1 MAVVEFS
8 WNYHSE
14 YEIDGFAVSRIKI
27 DRFRELDQSR
37 VTFLDA
43 GDPTMRKCSTLVEP
57 GTPESFTIVQA
68 SEYEVAWYI
77 RVGTRQ
83 KFTKDFQAV
92 FLTPGRRVTEYAV
105 RFDDVFELHKV
116 RGSND
121 LCGPLTAQNM
131 CRIRRT

>member
-1 MAVVEFS
+1 MVQIVSGIHAPQTGAQPFIRHKSRDHLNIGIMAVVEFS

-27 DRFRELDQSR
+27 DRFREFDQSR

-68 SEYEVAWYI
+68 SEYEVAWYF

-92 FLTPGRRVTEYAV
+92 FLTPSRRVT
-105 RFDDVFELHKV
+105 
-116 RGSND
+116 
-121 LCGPLTAQNM
+121 
-131 CRIRRT
+131 